1 VRLGNNISL
10 SPYRQQNTNGN
21 APFIVYRAQPV
32 IIPYQSDGSYSEV
45 PGVGNVLADLA
56 NTNSYDN
63 GVRSVSNF
71 FVEVD
76 FLEGFTF
83 KSSFGFDG
91 EFRKNE
97 SFTPAF
103 YVSPQQQ
110 NATSDLNKGYGDRFS
125 WLWENTLNYYKDFDK
140 HRIGGVIGYTMQEST
155 SENMGIGG

>member
-1 VRLGNNISL
+1 
-10 SPYRQQNTNGN
+10 
-21 APFIVYRAQPV
+21 
-32 IIPYQSDGSYSEV
+32 
-45 PGVGNVLADLA
+45 
-56 NTNSYDN
+56 
-63 GVRSVSNF
+63 
-71 FVEVD
+71 
-76 FLEGFTF
+76 
-83 KSSFGFDG
+83 

-155 SENMGIGG
+155 SEDMGIGGQNIIRPGRDFWYLNPDNIDAGTISNSVDINQ